1 MLYLTGANSSL
12 NKSGG
17 VAQTDPQKSL
27 GGFVSISPVPNG
39 ELNSLFDLLS
49 SYSLEKQREECVA
62 IALINEYEESV
73 EDLELKIITDPDSIC
88 RFEVAAVKLSD
99 QLSMEQIPNRYALPI
114 NAEFYDATF
123 IRAYC
128 DIRII
133 SSASPEEEVMFLPF
147 QILVEFGSDCN
158 NIDKTIEYIKNK
170 FDQSGYNVRRL
181 SKDVIRISINSDDLI
196 HVDKTRVIA
205 YSSETFKM
213 EALTHYSSYG
223 SSLILSDEELKNKEG
238 IGLWLKRKFY
248 KYKYKSNEELI
259 DDYLKHKVVE
269 EEEKFELK
277 IEYEIVGRNHN
288 SFDESFDESFN

>member
-73 EDLELKIITDPDSIC
+73 KDLELKIITDPDSIC

-181 SKDVIRISINSDDLI
+181 SKDIIRISINSDDVI
-196 HVDKTRVIA
+196 HVDRTRVIA
-205 YSSETFKM
+205 YSSETFRM
-213 EALTHYSSYG
+213 EALTHYSSYD
-223 SSLILSDEELKNKEG
+223 SSLKISDEKLKNKEG
-238 IGLWLKRKFY
+238 IGLWLKRKFN
-248 KYKYKSNEELI
+248 KYKYKKNEELI

-277 IEYEIVGRNHN
+277 IEYEIVEVNHN